1 MEGKC
6 IVRGCGKAASKCCGS
21 CGFARYCSI
30 ECQKDDWKKVH
41 KKFECVNMKK
51 LASVILTE
59 EEISDVGDRIS
70 WICGRH
76 LAIGEAR
83 RSADI
88 YMMCID
94 FVRRN
99 LGPSDRDDSHRLT
112 GDHVRPNHITLCRL
126 LASLGQIY
134 FHMAR
139 SPEIDSYCI
148 SITSEARELLV
159 QMNDTVMNQQNLWP
173 VLMHCETILIHLYS
187 ERGQSEKAKYHAVEC
202 VATARHYE
210 GPEQASYL
218 IEALGTLSSFLRVEC
233 NFPESLALAEESYI
247 IASKLYSPAHRI
259 VLEAG
264 GKMIDC
270 LTDMKDFSTADTYC
284 RMNYAN
290 VIDPV
295 NAGEYSVDD
304 GINVMNQLVSI
315 WLEKEPDEDEIVEKA
330 LADEAIDLSRKVL
343 ADAMKSGLM
352 PHRINCLCTLCRV
365 LLKGN
370 ELTEETEGLLHQLVT
385 MCITKQNLAE
395 NGFYYGDE
403 LYDSFEHL
411 YTFYTKLYNSFQ
423 MGKKTTL
430 VQKNIELCDKK
441 LLKLQSCNESSVGYV
456 KMSQKIKPYFKG
468 NVALHI

>member
-51 LASVILTE
+51 LASAILTE

-83 RSADI
+83 RSGDI

-264 GKMIDC
+264 GKLIDC
-270 LTDMKDFSTADTYC
+270 LTDMKDFSTADAYC

-290 VIDPV
+290 VIDPK
-295 NAGEYSVDD
+295 NAGEYDVKN
-304 GINVMNQLVSI
+304 GLKIMWQLVSI
-315 WLEKEPDEDEIVEKA
+315 WLQKEPEEDEIVAKA
-330 LADEAIDLSRKVL
+330 QAEEARDLSIKLMKNRVVQPRVGRRCKICEVLIKV
-343 ADAMKSGLM
+343 
-352 PHRINCLCTLCRV
+352 
-365 LLKGN
+365 N
-370 ELTEETEGLLHQLVT
+370 ELTEETEGFLHQLVT
-385 MCITKQNLAE
+385 TCIADN
-395 NGFYYGDE
+395 E
-403 LYDSFEHL
+403 LDGIQIH
-411 YTFYTKLYNSFQ
+411 NSFVQ
-423 MGKKTTL
+423 LSSFYSKLNESFPMGKKSTL
-430 VQKNIELCDKK
+430 IQKNIELSDIKA
-441 LLKLQSCNESSVGYV
+441 LQPYSSHDGSIGYV
-456 KMSQKIKPYFKG
+456 KLSKIIKPYFKG
-468 NVALHI
+468 NAELHI